1 MRVYKVT
8 VPCEPMGAPRMT
20 QSDKWKK
27 RDCVVR
33 YRAFKDEIRL
43 AVKSQMPEINASDV
57 QSLSWTAYFSPPQS
71 WSKKRRAAAMGMLH
85 RSKPDR
91 DNVDKG
97 VLDAMFAEDS
107 GIASGYLA
115 KRWGEPARLE
125 ITVEVVK

>member
-1 MRVYKVT
+1 MSVYKVT

-71 WSKKRRAAAMGMLH
+71 WSKKRRAAAMGMLQFH
-85 RSKPDR
+85 MHLLIKP
-91 DNVDKG
+91 KIYWAG
-97 VLDAMFAEDS
+97 KQKK
-107 GIASGYLA
+107 I
-115 KRWGEPARLE
+115 
-125 ITVEVVK
+125 